1 MAQHYYS
8 ENPTTK
14 SEPFTFTY
22 KLGNHNFFFTSDAGV
37 FSKKEI
43 DFGTRL
49 LLETVTIDDHAKK
62 MLDVGCG
69 YGPIGMYFAY
79 FYPNLSVDMLDI
91 NIRAVELTKKNL
103 QDNQMKHVRVFQSN
117 LLDAVLDE
125 RYDLIVS
132 NPPIRTGKENI
143 FRLYEQAYEALNSG
157 GSLWIVIQKKQ
168 GAPSTMRKLEEMF
181 KEVEVVAKKKG
192 YFIIQAKK

>member
-1 MAQHYYS
+1 MDQHYYS

-14 SEPFTFTY
+14 SEPFTFMY
-22 KLGNHNFFFTSDAGV
+22 QLGNRNFSFTSDAGV

-49 LLETVTIDDHAKK
+49 LLETIMIDNPAKRL
-62 MLDVGCG
+62 LDVGCG
-69 YGPIGMYFAY
+69 YGPIGTYFAY
-79 FYPNLSVDMLDI
+79 FYPSLSVDMLDI
-91 NIRAVELTKKNL
+91 NARAVELSKKNL
-103 QDNQMKHVRVFQSN
+103 QDNQIKNARVFQSN
-117 LLDAVLDE
+117 LLDAVLGE
-125 RYDLIVS
+125 KYDVVVS

-143 FRLYEQAYEALNSG
+143 FRLYEQAYTSLNAN

-168 GAPSTMRKLEEMF
+168 GAPSTIKKLEEMF
-181 KEVEVVAKKKG
+181 RAVDVIAKKKG